1 MHDIKLFNLLS
12 SIKVFNLT
20 QHNLHF
26 VLPLLKHPLRSM
38 STLQCQLVLSLS
50 VETALLNVGWQVMQ
64 LCVDDI
70 IFFL

>member
-26 VLPLLKHPLRSM
+26 VLPLLKHPLRTM
-38 STLQCQLVLSLS
+38 SALQCQLVLSLS
-50 VETALLNVGWQVMQ
+50 VKTALLNVGRKVMQ
-64 LCVDDI
+64 LCVDNI
-70 IFFL
+70 ILFL